1 MVVGLLAM
9 IKNIKP
15 LIDVRFF
22 VKRIVKIDKL
32 EFRDIK
38 C

>member
-1 MVVGLLAM
+1 MVVGLLAV

-15 LIDVRFF
+15 LIDVRYI
-22 VKRIVKIDKL
+22 VKRVVKIDKFG
-32 EFRDIK
+32 FRDVK